1 MQASGASAEVV
12 AGQGVQPVAELSSQ
26 ALQKALSEEERRK
39 LRDQRY
45 VMLLPAAVLCCAVL
59 CCAVLCCAVLC
70 CAVLCCAVLCHDL
83 LCCAAVCLLCCAI
96 PPY

>member
-1 MQASGASAEVV
+1 M
-12 AGQGVQPVAELSSQ
+12 AELTSQ

-45 VMLLPAAVLCCAVL
+45 VTLPAAVLCCAVL

-70 CAVLCCAVLCHDL
+70 CAVLCCAVLCCAMT
-83 LCCAAVCLLCCAI
+83 CCAVLRCACCAVLFHLI
-96 PPY
+96 G